1 MILLY
6 ADDPG
11 AANYL
16 APLPS
21 ALGVSGM
28 SSRFVIDPAL
38 ATYAADRNMVCVAR
52 PPDTEPEEL
61 LSGIRL
67 LVVGTSENPAC
78 FGHRLT
84 DAARRLGTPSLGV
97 VDMEVNAARRFRG
110 SSEDPLHHA
119 PDFLAVT
126 DKGSREA
133 FAGLGFPADRIAVCG
148 HPHYDRVR
156 LRRADFQAQD
166 REALRRS
173 LFPDAP
179 PGRPI
184 WLFLAE
190 GVDQLNPS
198 VSFRND
204 DYTLHGRGDT
214 DFRAAVVLE
223 EILDAAAALG
233 PRPWIVLR
241 LHPKN
246 RLEEFDV
253 CRVEVDAISSSGD
266 PLPMVWAAD
275 LVIGLTTML
284 LLEAYLLGRP
294 TLAVLPRISEKE
306 WLVTASNGLTPTVA
320 TRNELAAALK
330 TISGSDAKAATRD
343 MLPKGCVN
351 RVAKEIA
358 DCIDG
363 MTRQAINPPAC

>member
-28 SSRFVIDPAL
+28 SSRFVIDPSL
-38 ATYAADRNMVCVAR
+38 ATYAADRNMACVAR
-52 PPDTEPEEL
+52 PPNTEPEEL

-84 DAARRLGTPSLGV
+84 DTARSLGTPSLGV
-97 VDMEVNAARRFRG
+97 VDMEVNAARRFKG
-110 SSEDPLHHA
+110 LSEDPLHHA

-126 DKGSREA
+126 DKGSRDA
-133 FAGLGFPADRIAVCG
+133 FARLGFPADRIALCG

-156 LRRADFQAQD
+156 LCRADFEAQD

-179 PGRPI
+179 QGRPK
-184 WLFLAE
+184 WMFLAE
-190 GVDQLNPS
+190 GVDQLDPS
-198 VSFRND
+198 VSFRTN

-214 DFRAAVVLE
+214 DFRAAIVLE
-223 EILDAAAALG
+223 EILDAAAGLS

-253 CRVEVDAISSSGD
+253 CLAEVDAVSSGGD

-275 LVIGLTTML
+275 LVIGMTTML
-284 LLEAYLLGRP
+284 LLETYLLGRP
-294 TLAVLPRISEKE
+294 HVAVLPRASEKS
-306 WLVTASNGLTPTVA
+306 WLATLANGSTPFVCTRPELIRHLANSPAVIAQAEDHLPYDAEKLLTDCVHQILASH
-320 TRNELAAALK
+320 E
-330 TISGSDAKAATRD
+330 
-343 MLPKGCVN
+343 
-351 RVAKEIA
+351 
-358 DCIDG
+358 G
-363 MTRQAINPPAC
+363 MRQ

>member
-1 MILLY
+1 MSVILLY

-16 APLPS
+16 ASLPS

-38 ATYAADRNMVCVAR
+38 TAYAADRNMACASR
-52 PPDTEPEEL
+52 PPNAEPEEL
-61 LSGIRL
+61 LTGIQL
-67 LVVGTSENPAC
+67 LVVGTSENPSC

-97 VDMEVNAARRFRG
+97 VDMEVNAARRFKG
-110 SSEDPLHHA
+110 LSQDPLHHA
-119 PDFLAVT
+119 PNFLAVT

-133 FAGLGFPADRIAVCG
+133 FARLGFPTDRIAICG

-156 LRRADFQAQD
+156 LRRADFEAQD
-166 REALRRS
+166 RKALRQS

-179 PGRPI
+179 PPI
-184 WLFLAE
+184 WMFLAE

-198 VSFRND
+198 VSFRAN

-214 DFRAAVVLE
+214 DFRGAIVLE
-223 EILDAAAALG
+223 EILDAAAGLN

-246 RLEEFDV
+246 RLEDFDA
-253 CRVEVDAISSSGD
+253 CRAEVDAISSSGD

-275 LVIGLTTML
+275 QVIGMTTML

-294 TLAVLPRISEKE
+294 HLSVLPRASEKS
-306 WLVTASNGLTPTVA
+306 WLATLANGSTPFVCTRPDLIRHLTNSSAVSCQIEDHLPRDAEKLLIDYVQQI
-320 TRNELAAALK
+320 LAAHE
-330 TISGSDAKAATRD
+330 GTR
-343 MLPKGCVN
+343 
-351 RVAKEIA
+351 R
-358 DCIDG
+358 
-363 MTRQAINPPAC
+363 